1 MFLKGGGFKRLRS
14 IMSSIPEGKLGK
26 MADAMLLSR
35 ARRMATRKRADKAC
49 ISCHDAKSKC
59 SEYRPCKRC
68 LDRRSICDDFSAKG
82 GSNLWHCFGWDSKFH
97 HESMQKH
104 LPTMT
109 MPPLHFAG
117 QEYFGSTRLMSG
129 CQEAQQVS
137 RFLHDHNQ
145 IEDCEFLIIFSA
157 SVSI

>member
-1 MFLKGGGFKRLRS
+1 
-14 IMSSIPEGKLGK
+14 MSSIPKGKSGK

-68 LDRRSICDDFSAKG
+68 LDRRSICDDFSAKE
-82 GSNLWHCFGWDSKFH
+82 GSNLWHCFGWDGKFH

-109 MPPLHFAG
+109 TPPLHFAG
-117 QEYFGSTRLMSG
+117 QQYYGSTRLISG
-129 CQEAQQVS
+129 CQGAQQVS
-137 RFLHDHNQ
+137 RFSTRSESDRRL
-145 IEDCEFLIIFSA
+145 
-157 SVSI
+157 

>member
-1 MFLKGGGFKRLRS
+1 
-14 IMSSIPEGKLGK
+14 MSSIAAPGK
-26 MADAMLLSR
+26 MADAILLSR

-68 LDRRSICDDFSAKG
+68 LERRSTCDDFSAKG
-82 GSNLWHCFGWDSKFH
+82 GSDLRHCFRWDVKFH

-109 MPPLHFAG
+109 MSPPHFLD
-117 QEYFGSTRLMSG
+117 QQNFGSTLLMTSCRG
-129 CQEAQQVS
+129 AKQVTCS
-137 RFLHDHNQ
+137 FPYPCDQNQ
-145 IEDCEFLIIFSA
+145 IEDCEFLIIFIA
-157 SVSI
+157 SVSISDATEPSLSIWM